1 MPDIRVFTQCSVV
14 GSKHTG
20 VAAVIDDGINR
31 REESTYVGAGNT
43 HQAALQAIAFGLSE
57 LTDEERQNHVTVWT
71 QSKYAAAVLDGSS
84 KPIVHLDL
92 IEQIKNLMDRCE
104 SAIVVWHE
112 KDAPIFGEEHREKAK
127 ELAYGTLKD
136 KKK

>member
-71 QSKYAAAVLDGSS
+71 QSKHAAEVLNGNYDP
-84 KPIVHLDL
+84 KVHLDL
-92 IEQIKNLMDRCE
+92 IDQIKNLMDRCE

-112 KDAPIFGEEHREKAK
+112 KVAPVGEEQREKAK